1 MTRCITLLAA
11 LALTLASFV
20 AAPAEAQVRI
30 RDVVDVEGVRQND
43 LVGYGIVVGLNGT
56 GDSVRNSPF
65 TEDSLT
71 YMLERLGIN
80 VQGEEIKPR
89 SHDRFPQL
97 VAGFVVPVAGFAGR
111 AQAVLV
117 EPGSVLSAAA

>member
-1 MTRCITLLAA
+1 MKWSAWLVAT
-11 LALTLASFV
+11 LALSPLMLPMPV
-20 AAPAEAQVRI
+20 HAQTRI

-71 YMLERLGIN
+71 HMLERLGVN
-80 VQGEEIKPR
+80 VQGEEIKT
-89 SHDRFPQL
+89 
-97 VAGFVVPVAGFAGR
+97 GGGR
-111 AQAVLV
+111 Q
-117 EPGSVLSAAA
+117 